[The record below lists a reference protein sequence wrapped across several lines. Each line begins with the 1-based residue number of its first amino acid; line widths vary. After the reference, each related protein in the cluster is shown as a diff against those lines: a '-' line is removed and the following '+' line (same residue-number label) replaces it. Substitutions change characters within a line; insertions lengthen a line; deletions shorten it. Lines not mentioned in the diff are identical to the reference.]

1 MKILIIEDN
10 KDISNILKK
19 YLKRE
24 KYDIDQAFTGE
35 EGLDLFAK
43 NYYDL
48 IILDLMLPIV
58 SGEEILETIRK
69 TSFIPIIILS
79 AKTNQNS
86 KLHGLENGADDYVSK
101 PFSAK
106 EIVVRVNTLLRRA
119 KEYKYFDGNNTYDDG
134 VLKINLEKMEVVYNN
149 QIIGLTANEFKVL
162 QVLIKNKGVVLS
174 REQIIEKVFNNE
186 FEGYDRAIDTYI
198 KNIRSKINKEYIT
211 TIYSMGYKFV
221 EKDQLWK

>member
-35 EGLDLFAK
+35 EGLELFVE

-119 KEYKYFDGNNTYDDG
+119 KEYKYFDDSSTYDDG

-221 EKDQLWK
+221 EKDQL

>member
-35 EGLDLFAK
+35 EGLELFVE

-221 EKDQLWK
+221 EKDQL